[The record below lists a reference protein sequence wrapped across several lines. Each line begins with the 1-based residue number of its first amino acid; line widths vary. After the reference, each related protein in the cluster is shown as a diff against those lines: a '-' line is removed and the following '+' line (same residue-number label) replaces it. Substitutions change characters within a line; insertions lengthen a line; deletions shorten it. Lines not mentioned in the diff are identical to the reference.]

1 MFEKDNQTKGSDT
14 VHDLSVLEAENQ
26 HLREQ
31 VDRLTRQTQD
41 VAQANA
47 HAAELMVRFEEVNE
61 NLQGEIDKRKTIESR
76 LRQLQAETE
85 VQVEQRTAELTREI
99 NEREHIE
106 QKSRKREHFLS
117 GIFDSVQDGI
127 SVLDKDMNIV
137 KTNQAMEKWYAHA
150 MPLVG
155 RKCYQA
161 YHGRNEPCD
170 VCPSRQ
176 ALKDGKPAYAV
187 VPKRGPNGQIVGWL
201 DLYTFPILNGAP
213 GEVTG
218 VIEYVRDIT
227 ERKRADETLRE
238 SKERLDTILNA
249 ILTGVFIVDAQTHKI
264 VDINPLAADMV
275 GLPRDQ
281 IVGRLCHKFVC
292 PAEQGKCPISNLG
305 QTVDK
310 SERAFLRADGQRI
323 PVLKTVISAEWGGR
337 QYFIES
343 FVDISEL
350 KAAQAKQAE
359 LLQQLENVNK
369 ELRDFAYIVS
379 HDLKAPLRG
388 INTLASWIASDYAD
402 KLDQQ
407 GKEQIHLLLGRI
419 DRMQNLIDGVLQYSR
434 LGRVTEEIV
443 SVNLGE
449 LLPEIID
456 IVAAPPH
463 IAVTVENPL
472 PTIQCGKTRI
482 SQVFQN
488 LISNAVKYMDKP
500 EGQVKIGCSEDAGS
514 WKFYVADNGPGIEER
529 FFERIFKLFQTLSPH
544 DESGSTGVG
553 LALAKKIVEMYG
565 GRIWVESKVGQG
577 STFFFTLPKEQ
588 ERLQAEKL
596 QTSVVG

>member
-1 MFEKDNQTKGSDT
+1 MFEKDSQTKVSDA
-14 VHDLSVLEAENQ
+14 VQDFSALEVENE

-61 NLQGEIDKRKTIESR
+61 NLQREIDKRKTIESR

-85 VQVEQRTAELTREI
+85 VQVEQRTIELTREI
-99 NEREHIE
+99 AERERIE
-106 QKSRKREHFLS
+106 RILRENEEKMRNIIENSTNIFFAHTPSHELTYVSPQVTTILGYTLEEEARDWMSYVSDNPVNKKGFEYAQKAIETGVRQPPYELEMLAKDGRRVWLEINAAPVVRNGKTVSIV
-117 GIFDSVQDGI
+117 GAAQDI
-127 SVLDKDMNIV
+127 
-137 KTNQAMEKWYAHA
+137 TA
-150 MPLVG
+150 
-155 RKCYQA
+155 RKC
-161 YHGRNEPCD
+161 G
-170 VCPSRQ
+170 
-176 ALKDGKPAYAV
+176 
-187 VPKRGPNGQIVGWL
+187 
-201 DLYTFPILNGAP
+201 
-213 GEVTG
+213 
-218 VIEYVRDIT
+218 
-227 ERKRADETLRE
+227 DETLRE

-249 ILTGVFIVDAQTHKI
+249 ILMGVFIIDAQTHKI
-264 VDINPLAADMV
+264 VDINTLAADMV

-281 IVGRLCHKFVC
+281 IIGRLCHKFVC
-292 PAEQGKCPISNLG
+292 PAEQGKCPISDLG

-310 SERAFLRADGQRI
+310 SERVFLKADGQRI
-323 PVLKTVISAEWGGR
+323 PILKTVTSATWGGR
-337 QYFIES
+337 RYFIES

-350 KAAQAKQAE
+350 KAAQTKQAE

-407 GKEQIHLLLGRI
+407 GKEQIHLLLSRI

-463 IAVTVENPL
+463 ITVTVENPL

-488 LISNAVKYMDKP
+488 LISNAVKYMDKSQ
-500 EGQVKIGCSEDAGS
+500 GQVKIGCNEDAGS

-529 FFERIFKLFQTLSPH
+529 FFERIFKLFQTLAPQ
-544 DESGSTGVG
+544 DESESTGVG
-553 LALAKKIVEMYG
+553 LSLAKKIVEMYG
-565 GRIWVESKVGQG
+565 GKIWVESKVGQG
-577 STFFFTLPKEQ
+577 STFLFTLPKKQ
-588 ERLQAEKL
+588 EKLRDEKL
-596 QTSVVG
+596 QASVVG